1 MAIIANTFT
10 SFNAAGI
17 RESLA
22 NTIAMISPEDT
33 PFMSNIGSTKVSNT
47 RFDWQTD
54 ALGAVVTTARI
65 DGDDVAAFDATP
77 ATTRIGNYSQIL
89 RRTVIVADNLEFQDK
104 AGRANELSYQLAHR
118 GRELKRDIE
127 SVLLLNNA
135 AAIGGAPNTP
145 RQTAGLGAWV
155 AANVSLS
162 TGGGV
167 NGANPANANGT
178 AARTDGTQRA
188 MTEPMVKA
196 VMQSAYANGGK
207 PSMLMVGAFNK
218 GTVSGFAGIAA
229 QRYMA
234 SGDSPTTIIGTA
246 DVYMSDFG
254 TLNVVPNRFQRA
266 RDTWLIDPEYV
277 SVANLRPIEQKVL
290 AKTGDAE
297 KRMVIWEG
305 GLIVNTEAA
314 HGLVADC
321 TTA

>member
-167 NGANPANANGT
+167 NGANPAAT
-178 AARTDGTQRA
+178 TP
-188 MTEPMVKA
+188 TE
-196 VMQSAYANGGK
+196 
-207 PSMLMVGAFNK
+207 
-218 GTVSGFAGIAA
+218 
-229 QRYMA
+229 
-234 SGDSPTTIIGTA
+234 
-246 DVYMSDFG
+246 
-254 TLNVVPNRFQRA
+254 
-266 RDTWLIDPEYV
+266 
-277 SVANLRPIEQKVL
+277 
-290 AKTGDAE
+290 
-297 KRMVIWEG
+297 
-305 GLIVNTEAA
+305 
-314 HGLVADC
+314 
-321 TTA
+321 

>member
-135 AAIGGAPNTP
+135 AAVGAAPNTP

-155 AANVSLS
+155 AANVVLS
-162 TGGGV
+162 TGGGA

-188 MTEPMVKA
+188 MTEPMVKT

-234 SGDSPTTIIGTA
+234 PSDSPTTIIGTA

-305 GLIVNTEAA
+305 GLIVNTQAA

-321 TTA
+321 TTT